1 MEDIM
6 KFTIELDDDLVIRYA
21 EFLGVDKED
30 YLSEEFNKN
39 EYILNRFKEDIEFV
53 IDMGL
58 NP

>member
-1 MEDIM
+1 M
-6 KFTIELDDDLVIRYA
+6 KFTIELDDDLVIKYA